1 MRVREVREVS
11 KIANYWRICCSLAHL
26 SRSYRILFARP
37 QLETLEPYK
46 PTAMERMKVKRFVH
60 AEVQMVVFYE
70 TCFPPPWP
78 RAIGASKEACFL
90 CDAFI
95 SAHGY
100 FYLSKAHRQLFHK
113 WTVPDR
119 SDYTTAT
126 LKRFRSAL
134 KIVNEA
140 VLKEL
145 EVARRKRVFRPF
157 PLQSSINLHKLILP
171 APSVTTIRSSSTETQ
186 RAASPIA
193 PTKTSR
199 PATPG
204 PVSKPANNDSA
215 ALDGKRSR
223 ENFVPASTVAS
234 PQEASPLAI
243 REQSIPDDVVA
254 GVVQGHTHP
263 IAITANTI
271 SSPTS
276 SSGSTTSS
284 AIFFTSAVHRRLDWL
299 SLHIELESGCL
310 DRGKKAATSSGTA
323 RAFSRASVCLKSAQS
338 SEAVSSEQKI
348 ECFSVDDLSSG
359 KEIAVNWSE
368 VKEEDYDGA
377 RPEARFIL
385 LDGSRDP
392 VQVSCRWYRT

>member
-1 MRVREVREVS
+1 MLEKVNSAIKLVVKDAFSITVDGFSLPTRLEAVGFSRVDTREVREVS
-11 KIANYWRICCSLAHL
+11 KIANYWRTCCSLAHL

-37 QLETLEPYK
+37 QLEALEPYK
-46 PTAMERMKVKRFVH
+46 PTAMERLKVKRFVH
-60 AEVQMVVFYE
+60 AEVQMVVFYK

-134 KIVNEA
+134 EIVDQA
-140 VLKEL
+140 VLKEP

-193 PTKTSR
+193 P
-199 PATPG
+199 G
-204 PVSKPANNDSA
+204 PVSKPANNDRA

-234 PQEASPLAI
+234 SQEASSLAI
-243 REQSIPDDVVA
+243 REQSIPDDVVT

-263 IAITANTI
+263 IAITTNTT

-284 AIFFTSAVHRRLDWL
+284 AIFFTSAVHTRLDWL

-310 DRGKKAATSSGTA
+310 DCGKEAVSSSNTA
-323 RAFSRASVCLKSAQS
+323 RAFSRASIYLK
-338 SEAVSSEQKI
+338 
-348 ECFSVDDLSSG
+348 
-359 KEIAVNWSE
+359 
-368 VKEEDYDGA
+368 
-377 RPEARFIL
+377 
-385 LDGSRDP
+385 P
-392 VQVSCRWYRT
+392 VLIYAHQPWLQLQNQLQL